1 MTPPP
6 APVKAGAVLS
16 ASSDA
21 HLAQLRRLA
30 WLLDS
35 QFRVPGTSFRF
46 GLDAVVGLIPGFGD
60 FAGAIAS
67 VIFLVQAVRMG
78 APGAVV
84 GRMIANV
91 ATETLVGII
100 PGIGDL
106 FDATFKANQRN
117 MRLLERLAAAPDT
130 THRSSRKFLI
140 WMGLGIAAVLLAIGI
155 LAVVVGVMIVRAI
168 VEGRGPLG

>member
-1 MTPPP
+1 MTLPVT
-6 APVKAGAVLS
+6 PVKTGAMLS

-60 FAGAIAS
+60 FAGALAS

-84 GRMIANV
+84 GRMITNV
-91 ATETLVGII
+91 ATETLIGII

-117 MRLLERLAAAPDT
+117 MRLLERLAAAPEV
-130 THRSSRKFLI
+130 THRASRRFLI
-140 WMGLGIAAVLLAIGI
+140 WMGVGIAVLLLAIGV
-155 LAVVVGVMIVRAI
+155 LAVVIGVMIVRAL
-168 VEGRGPLG
+168 VEGRGPLQ